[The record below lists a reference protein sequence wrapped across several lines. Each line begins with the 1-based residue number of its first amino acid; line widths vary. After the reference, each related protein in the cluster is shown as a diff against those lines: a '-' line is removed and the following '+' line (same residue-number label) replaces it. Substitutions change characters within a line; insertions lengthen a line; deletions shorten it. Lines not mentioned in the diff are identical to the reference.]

1 MRYFLFSCELTYTC
15 SFCDI
20 YYRNRSGIW
29 GWRTDKND
37 TINGYD
43 CRVYTANNLQLV
55 TKTRVEHLNS
65 ERAKEFLRE
74 QEENDLQNQMKQS
87 NSNLPGFLGNL
98 FQGSVQNVKVI
109 YLFFHFS

>member
-1 MRYFLFSCELTYTC
+1 LL
-15 SFCDI
+15 I
-20 YYRNRSGIW
+20 KRNRSGIW

-109 YLFFHFS
+109 YLYLFFNLESLRFFF